1 MLGLGPRG
9 VRRRILRATRAIAA
23 WFAAIP
29 GLRVF
34 RGYRGP
40 AQRSLP
46 RSPDR
51 PTHLD
56 RRLERLARTFAP
68 DESGVAL
75 LAEGAEALDARL
87 ALVDLAGRSLDVQTY
102 IWDLDRTGRRALS
115 HLLAAADRGVRVRLL
130 LDDTSTFRDELAFV
144 ALDRHPNVHVR
155 FFNPFFARTD
165 YGFFR
170 RLFEFLMDFRRL
182 HRRMHVKSWI
192 ADGGFAILGGRNLAD
207 AYYDP
212 QSALIFRDLDLL
224 LAGRAAESAAAAF
237 DAHWN
242 SRWAVPVPHLRAK
255 GRARLGRLRRR
266 LEEFAAET
274 EAGIDPVA
282 ARRRLET
289 SLSRLQSSRV
299 EVVADPPEKLDSE
312 EPSAIA
318 LRLIDET
325 LPLTASLDVESAYLV
340 LPPAGIEILAALVER
355 GVRVRLLTNSLATT
369 DVIASHAGYRET
381 RERLLAAGVELYE
394 LRPAPSGTATP
405 ARRARPSRASLH
417 SKAAV
422 FDRRRAYVG
431 SLNLDARSIR
441 WNTEIGV
448 FVDSEAV
455 ARSLVRSLEEAF
467 SPERSWR
474 VELEGDPAGPRRL
487 QWLGPPGPRGEAER
501 HDRAPATSW
510 GRRVACALLGRLPL
524 RGLL

>member
-1 MLGLGPRG
+1 MFGLGPHG
-9 VRRRILRATRAIAA
+9 VRRRLLRATRAIAA

-34 RGYRGP
+34 KGYRGP

-46 RSPDR
+46 RLPDR

-56 RRLERLARTFAP
+56 RRLERLSRAFAP

-75 LAEGAEALDARL
+75 LADGAEALDARL
-87 ALVDLAGRSLDVQTY
+87 SLVDLAGRSLDVQTY

-155 FFNPFFARTD
+155 FFNPFFARTEH
-165 YGFFR
+165 GLFR
-170 RLFEFLMDFRRL
+170 RLFEFVMDFRRL

-192 ADGGFAILGGRNLAD
+192 ADGDFAILGGRNLAD

-224 LAGRAAESAAAAF
+224 LAGPAAESAAAAF

-255 GRARLGRLRRR
+255 GRARLDRIRRR

-274 EAGIDPVA
+274 EGGIDPVA
-282 ARRRLET
+282 ARRGLET
-289 SLSRLQSSRV
+289 PLSHLESSRV

-312 EPSAIA
+312 DPSPIA

-325 LPLTASLDVESAYLV
+325 LPLATSLDVESAYLV
-340 LPPAGIEILAALVER
+340 LPPAGVEILAALVER

-369 DVIASHAGYRET
+369 DVIAAHAGYRET

-394 LRPAPSGTATP
+394 LRPASPGTTAP

-431 SLNLDARSIR
+431 SLNLDLRSIR
-441 WNTEIGV
+441 WNIEIGV
-448 FVDSEAV
+448 FLESAAI
-455 ARSLVRSLEEAF
+455 ARSLVESLGEAF

-474 VELEGDPAGPRRL
+474 VELAGDAAEPSRLRWIGPRNAH
-487 QWLGPPGPRGEAER
+487 GEPES
-501 HDRAPATSW
+501 HDRAPAASW
-510 GRRVACALLGRLPL
+510 GRRAACALLGRLPL
-524 RGLL
+524 RDLL